1 MRARAPTVARQYS
14 RTDKK
19 REVSQLLLSSS
30 SSFTDIAYKQT
41 KHVNLIEHLDNRVK
55 VKSIVK

>member
-1 MRARAPTVARQYS
+1 MRARAPAEYS
-14 RTDKK
+14 RK
-19 REVSQLLLSSS
+19 REVTQLLLSSS

-41 KHVNLIEHLDNRVK
+41 NHVNLNEHLDNRVK

>member
-1 MRARAPTVARQYS
+1 MRARAPAEYS
-14 RTDKK
+14 RTKK
-19 REVSQLLLSSS
+19 REVTQLLLSSS

-41 KHVNLIEHLDNRVK
+41 NHVNLNEHLDDRVK